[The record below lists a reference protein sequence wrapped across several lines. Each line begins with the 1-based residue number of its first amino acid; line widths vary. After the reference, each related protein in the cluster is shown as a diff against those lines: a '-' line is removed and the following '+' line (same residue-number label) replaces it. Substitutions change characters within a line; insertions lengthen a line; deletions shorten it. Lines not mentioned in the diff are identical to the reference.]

1 MTRTIENHY
10 LLLTEDW
17 LLDEKAIIEH
27 ALKYANH
34 GVDLMSLET
43 RLRDTQQALHI
54 RNMERYADGVQ
65 DFQDAL
71 ETVLKNRL

>member
-1 MTRTIENHY
+1 MPRTIENHY
-10 LLLTEDW
+10 LLLNEDW

-43 RLRDTQQALHI
+43 RLRDIEQALHL
-54 RNMERYADGVQ
+54 RNMERYADGLQEYRDKLEV
-65 DFQDAL
+65 AL
-71 ETVLKNRL
+71 TQK